1 MYEQS
6 TNTVSLP
13 LLVMLICWLTVV
25 FISFGLFAPFNATV
39 VSSLIVAALSV
50 SAAIFLIFEM
60 YAPYSG
66 VIQVSSAPLRAALAA
81 SRPVDRATN
90 RRGSDAASIAAP
102 TSAATLRA
110 IGHRS
115 TFSIKR
121 SKSNASR
128 WRLSG

>member
-1 MYEQS
+1 MPQNEAQRSLHGQAVRIALDIAKTRWLMYEQS
-6 TNTVSLP
+6 TSSVSLP

-66 VIQVSSAPLRAALAA
+66 VIQVSSAPLRAALAHL
-81 SRPVDRATN
+81 
-90 RRGSDAASIAAP
+90 GQ
-102 TSAATLRA
+102 
-110 IGHRS
+110 
-115 TFSIKR
+115 
-121 SKSNASR
+121 
-128 WRLSG
+128 